1 MKVSTLRALS
11 PADGRYADKVNG
23 LRDIFSEYGL
33 IRFRVLAEVRWLQ
46 RLADEPSVPELEP
59 LSPVMKDVLNKLVD
73 DFSLDDAER
82 VKAIEATTNHDVKA
96 VEYFI
101 RERLGDGPETGP
113 LKDFLHFGCTSED
126 INNIAYAL
134 MLRAARS
141 DVLVPQ
147 MREVRAILQSMAG
160 KYADLPMLSRTHG
173 QTASPTTLGKELAN
187 VVARLER
194 AQQQFRNVEIRG
206 KFNGAV
212 GTFNAHAVTYPDAD
226 WPAISA
232 RFIESLGLSIN
243 PYTTQIEPH
252 DWTAEYAHALVRYN
266 TILIDLCRDVWGYVS
281 LGYFRQKVAKNEV
294 GSSTMPHKVN
304 PIDFE
309 NAEGNLGVANALF
322 AHFAEKLP
330 ISRWQRDLTDSTVQ
344 RNLGV
349 AVGYLVIALQSLRK
363 GLGKLQVDAEAVRAD
378 VESAW
383 EVLAEAVQSVMRR
396 YGIPE
401 PYEKLKAL
409 TRGQAVTRELLQEFI
424 ATLDIPDAEKQR
436 LLDLTPDGYTGLAA
450 ELASGIGRNTP

>member
-11 PADGRYADKVNG
+11 PADGRYADKVKP

-46 RLADEPSVPELEP
+46 CLADESAIAELGP
-59 LSPVMKDVLNKLVD
+59 LSPVMKDVLNNIVD
-73 DFSLDDAER
+73 NFSLDDAER
-82 VKAIEATTNHDVKA
+82 IKEIESTTNHDVKA

-101 RERLGDGPETGP
+101 RERLGDGPETES

-126 INNIAYAL
+126 INNVAYAL
-134 MLRAARS
+134 MLRTARA
-141 DVLVPQ
+141 DVVLPQ
-147 MREVRAILQSMAG
+147 MREVRGKLQAMAHEH
-160 KYADLPMLSRTHG
+160 AALPMLSRTHG

-187 VVARLER
+187 VVARLDR
-194 AQQQFRNVEIRG
+194 AQKLFRDIEIRG

-212 GTFNAHAVTYPDAD
+212 GNFNAHQVTYPDAD
-226 WPAISA
+226 WQAITG
-232 RFIESLGLSIN
+232 RFVESLGLDLN

-252 DWTAEYAHALVRYN
+252 DWTAEYAHALMRYD

-281 LGYFRQKVAKNEV
+281 LGYFKQKVARDEV

-309 NAEGNLGVANALF
+309 NAEGNLGMANAMLG
-322 AHFAEKLP
+322 HFAEKLP

-349 AVGYLVIALQSLRK
+349 AIGYVIIALQSLGK
-363 GLGKLQVDAEAVRAD
+363 GLGKLQVNADAIHAD
-378 VESAW
+378 VAEAW

-424 ATLDIPDAEKQR
+424 ATLDIPEPEKKR
-436 LLDLTPDGYTGLAA
+436 LLALTPDTYTGLAA
-450 ELASGIGRNTP
+450 DLASKI